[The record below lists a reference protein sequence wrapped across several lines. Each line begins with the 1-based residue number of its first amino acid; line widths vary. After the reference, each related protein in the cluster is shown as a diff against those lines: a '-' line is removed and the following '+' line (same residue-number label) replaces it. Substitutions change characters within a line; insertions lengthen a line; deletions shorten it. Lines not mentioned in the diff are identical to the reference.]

1 MIPRP
6 DFLDLH
12 HRGHTVP
19 AEDINFFRGPHA
31 LAAAGT
37 NQLAGTAGPFPSR
50 RGPRPALSR
59 PNRPGMEERGKAA
72 PTDPYLIPPL

>member
-19 AEDINFFRGPHA
+19 AEDIDFFRGPYA
-31 LAAAGT
+31 LSTAGT
-37 NQLAGTAGPFPSR
+37 NQLAGAAGPLPSR
-50 RGPRPALSR
+50 CGPRPALGC
-59 PNRPGMEERGKAA
+59 PNSPGMEERGKAA
-72 PTDPYLIPPL
+72 PTDPYLVPTL